1 MNFPVELDDWIENQ
15 KASEDENVGRDM
27 YGLQPCPPMPSV
39 GRNATPQLR
48 SGKEDETLS
57 NSQGSLEALD
67 VLFSRYRH
75 VLTLVAYRVLGNH
88 AEAEDAVQNCLLTVS
103 DKVPK
108 FEHEG
113 AFRCWL
119 VRVLIDEAV
128 TILARQARRG
138 EAADGDCQC
147 LLEAFPNQQHAQS

>member
-15 KASEDENVGRDM
+15 KASEDENIGRDM
-27 YGLQPCPPMPSV
+27 CGLQPFPPVPSV
-39 GRNATPQLR
+39 GRNVTPQLR
-48 SGKEDETLS
+48 SGKEYETLS

-75 VLTLVAYRVLGNH
+75 ALSLVAYRVLGNH
-88 AEAEDAVQNCLLTVS
+88 AEAEDAVQNCLITVS
-103 DKVPK
+103 DNVPK
-108 FEHEG
+108 FDHEG

-128 TILARQARRG
+128 AIL
-138 EAADGDCQC
+138 
-147 LLEAFPNQQHAQS
+147 NKQSPTMGSCSS

>member
-1 MNFPVELDDWIENQ
+1 MNFPVELDDWLGNQ
-15 KASEDENVGRDM
+15 KPNEDKNVGRDM
-27 YGLQPCPPMPSV
+27 YGLQPFPPVPSV
-39 GRNATPQLR
+39 GRNTTPRLR
-48 SGKEDETLS
+48 SGKEDETLN

-75 VLTLVAYRVLGNH
+75 VLSLVAYRVLGNH
-88 AEAEDAVQNCLLTVS
+88 AEAEDAVQNCLRTVS
-103 DKVPK
+103 DNVPK

-128 TILARQARRG
+128 SILAKQSSTRG
-138 EAADGDCQC
+138 SCRW
-147 LLEAFPNQQHAQS
+147 

>member
-15 KASEDENVGRDM
+15 KASEDENVDSDI
-27 YGLQPCPPMPSV
+27 YGLQPFPPVPLISM
-39 GRNATPQLR
+39 NATPQLH

-57 NSQGSLEALD
+57 NAQGSLEALD

-75 VLTLVAYRVLGNH
+75 VLSLVAYRVLGNH
-88 AEAEDAVQNCLLTVS
+88 AEAEDAVQNCLRTVS
-103 DKVPK
+103 NNVPK

-128 TILARQARRG
+128 TILARQSSTRG
-138 EAADGDCQC
+138 SCRW
-147 LLEAFPNQQHAQS
+147 

>member
-1 MNFPVELDDWIENQ
+1 MNFPVELDDRIENQ

-27 YGLQPCPPMPSV
+27 YGLQPFPPVPSV
-39 GRNATPQLR
+39 GRNTTPQLLSR
-48 SGKEDETLS
+48 KEDETLS
-57 NSQGSLEALD
+57 NSQGNLEALD
-67 VLFSRYRH
+67 VLFSRYRN
-75 VLTLVAYRVLGNH
+75 VLSLVAYRVLGNH
-88 AEAEDAVQNCLLTVS
+88 AEAEDAVQNCLRTVS

-128 TILARQARRG
+128 TILAK
-138 EAADGDCQC
+138 
-147 LLEAFPNQQHAQS
+147 QS

>member
-15 KASEDENVGRDM
+15 KASEDENVGRDT
-27 YGLQPCPPMPSV
+27 YGLQPFPLMPSV

-48 SGKEDETLS
+48 SGKKDETLG
-57 NSQGSLEALD
+57 NPQGRLEALD

-75 VLTLVAYRVLGNH
+75 LLSLVAYRVLGNH
-88 AEAEDAVQNCLLTVS
+88 AEAEDAVQNCLLTVT
-103 DKVPK
+103 DNVPK
-108 FEHEG
+108 FEQEG

-128 TILARQARRG
+128 TILAKQSSMRG
-138 EAADGDCQC
+138 HLDKNKRKYP
-147 LLEAFPNQQHAQS
+147 L